1 MDMERLK
8 NVGLVMLIAAL
19 SALLLVEFIIVWVL

>member
-8 NVGLVMLIAAL
+8 NVGLVMLTAAL

>member
-8 NVGLVMLIAAL
+8 SLGFVMLIAAL

>member
-8 NVGLVMLIAAL
+8 GLGLVMLTAAL
-19 SALLLVEFIIVWVL
+19 SSLLLVEYIIVWVL